1 MVNGIPITIK
11 ILPPFTP
18 NSKSIEKTFY
28 FEKNPSIIDLLTT
41 ASNNGILKL
50 DSVVECNEI
59 RDGVVVLVNGKT
71 VFDVRHRLDKGDRV
85 VVMPLVPGG

>member
-1 MVNGIPITIK
+1 MESMISITIK

-18 NSKSIEKTFY
+18 NSKSIEKVFY
-28 FEKNPSIIDLLTT
+28 FEKSPSIIDLLIE

-50 DSVVECNEI
+50 DSVIDSGEI
-59 RDGVVVLVNGKT
+59 KNGVVLLVNGKT
-71 VFDVRHRLDKGDRV
+71 VFDVKQKLNKGDRV